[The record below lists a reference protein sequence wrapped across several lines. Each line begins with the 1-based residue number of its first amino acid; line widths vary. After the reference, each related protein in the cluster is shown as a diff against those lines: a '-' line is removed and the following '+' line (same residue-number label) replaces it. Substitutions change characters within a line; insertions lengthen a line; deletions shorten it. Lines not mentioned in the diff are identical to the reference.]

1 LYKARPKK
9 EIDMKN
15 RVRVLSI
22 GIAVAAVAAV
32 YAQSATV
39 TANVPFNFYM
49 GSKLM
54 PCDAYRVDET
64 SNRGVAWMVSA
75 HRDAIKA
82 VTTFRVTG
90 KREVEP
96 ARLVF
101 HRYGEEYFL
110 AEIWTGDGPNG
121 RALSRSPREKELA
134 EDGAAPLSVIRIAL
148 H

>member
-1 LYKARPKK
+1 
-9 EIDMKN
+9 MKS

-22 GIAVAAVAAV
+22 GIALAAVAAV
-32 YAQSATV
+32 YAQGTTV

-54 PCDAYRVDET
+54 PPDAYRVNET
-64 SNRGVAWMVSA
+64 SIRAVAWMVSA

-82 VTTFRVTG
+82 VTTFKVIG
-90 KREVEP
+90 NREAEP

-121 RALSRSPREKELA
+121 RAVPRSPREKELA
-134 EDGAAPLSVIRIAL
+134 EDEAAPLSVIRIVL